1 LSEVGSLSLKLTMA
15 PATESNS
22 SRLERLSSLSYVVE
36 TKVPK
41 ARTSNKPNNSGM
53 TLKTVKTSTS
63 RSYHEYLIESLQ
75 DTRSAAAYLESFLE
89 DGTETEIL
97 LALNHI
103 AEAQRLKLDA
113 SNAIPSTSDQ
123 QYNLNLIA
131 LTGTLDTLGLKLS
144 IAPKDQ
150 AA

>member
-1 LSEVGSLSLKLTMA
+1 MD
-15 PATESNS
+15 PATESTS
-22 SRLERLSSLSYVVE
+22 FRLERLSSSSCVVE

-75 DTRSAAAYLESFLE
+75 DARSAAAYLESFLE
-89 DGTETEIL
+89 DGTEEEIL
-97 LALNHI
+97 LALSHI
-103 AEAQRLKLDA
+103 AEAQRSEPDVPD
-113 SNAIPSTSDQ
+113 NMPSQGYS
-123 QYNLNLIA
+123 LNLVA
-131 LTGTLDTLGLKLS
+131 LTSTLNTLGLKIS